1 MGVAQSTSSSL
12 PSKQE
17 ILQKTR
23 GGRDIVNQVFDW
35 MVSRTSLRELY
46 ELANPE
52 KCKQYI
58 FLTAD
63 SLEILFNKIELEP
76 KEGKKGTIFFQ
87 KISDFTQAPKE
98 ENQRSQ
104 FRKIICLKLA
114 FLYVRI
120 FQVFASLSLSIL
132 DVNPEVELKL
142 YDGLRRLEGRDE
154 GVPLFGRQRGGALD
168 PKISLPSD
176 FEPLR
181 GILNTLSDGG
191 TEYFQL
197 GNKKI
202 FIVNTPIN
210 INRTLGIVYKFSKT
224 VDTERGKQEKPYNL
238 KGYISISRSSPDEM
252 RANFSSL
259 QDKDKSYEDFSLLFK
274 REIGEGWR
282 ESQGRRGIADAIE
295 SKFMKIVKGITG
307 ENGPVLLDRRVDGTV
322 TESGVSDGL
331 HTRTLLQAFKQTI
344 PVKAHCISRALQL
357 LSETGVERAVPK
369 EVYSS
374 VCMTKFPLID
384 NRSLPGVDKDLTS
397 SYGIYALAQLFYDTL
412 KGASPTISDASAEQY
427 KLFLTKMRFIFE
439 EDKASKK
446 EVVSLKQ
453 VINKLPKE
461 LCVDKKDHPLKIK
474 NHEVIRQLRVT
485 ASKMIQY
492 QIVHTANVVKVLKK
506 LFLLPMDSGKPLQ
519 IHPNVRKNGLVEV
532 NKVAAEA
539 KELLINYYSNCETMY
554 RLGTETITSIKD
566 KVEAV

>member
-1 MGVAQSTSSSL
+1 MGAAQSTSSSL

-63 SLEILFNKIELEP
+63 SLEVLFNKIELEP

-87 KISDFTQAPKE
+87 KISDFTQTPKE

-168 PKISLPSD
+168 PKIPLPSD

-181 GILNTLSDGG
+181 GILNILPGEG

-210 INRTLGIVYKFSKT
+210 VNRTLGIVYKFSKI
-224 VDTERGKQEKPYNL
+224 VDTEKGKQEKPYTL
-238 KGYISISRSSPDEM
+238 KGYITISRSSPDEM
-252 RANFSSL
+252 KMYFTSL
-259 QDKDKSYEDFSLLFK
+259 QDKDKSYDDFPLTFK

-295 SKFMKIVKGITG
+295 SKFMKIVKGVT
-307 ENGPVLLDRRVDGTV
+307 EEYAPLERRLEGATS
-322 TESGVSDGL
+322 ESGVSEGL

-357 LSETGVERAVPK
+357 LSETGIERAVPK

-374 VCMTKFPLID
+374 VCMSKFPLID

-446 EVVSLKQ
+446 DVVSLKQ
-453 VINKLPKE
+453 VINRLPKE
-461 LCVDKKDHPLKIK
+461 LCTTDKKDHPLKIK
-474 NHEVIRQLRVT
+474 NHEVIRQLRST

-532 NKVAAEA
+532 NKVASEA